1 MSASKYQRLPH
12 AGDTEKTL
20 TEEVVYLAPKPIP
33 TGMAAFSSRELY
45 RTANETY
52 ADFVMGRGSFEFMI
66 RWAIGS
72 VVFMKLFFF
81 LGNGVAAWI
90 RRAKEPFWL
99 SWAYNETNPYLWGF
113 LGFLA
118 LLYLGTILGMV

>member
-1 MSASKYQRLPH
+1 MSASKYQRLPD
-12 AGDTEKTL
+12 AGDTDKTL

-45 RTANETY
+45 RTANETC

-72 VVFMKLFFF
+72 VVLLSFSFF
-81 LGNGVAAWI
+81 
-90 RRAKEPFWL
+90 
-99 SWAYNETNPYLWGF
+99 WG
-113 LGFLA
+113 
-118 LLYLGTILGMV
+118 ME